1 MVVGQV
7 IRSHSN
13 LYYVLINGHE
23 VECRQRGRFRLEK
36 RPVLTGDLVQVSLIG
51 DGKGAIEEILPRK
64 AELKRPPI
72 ANVDQA
78 LVVFTLKAPE
88 KNLPLLDRFLVL
100 AENTGLDVII
110 VLNKIDLLAPVEADE
125 FAETYRTIGYPVVP
139 VSAREGIGLDA
150 LRPLLGGRTSVV
162 AGQSGVGKS
171 RLLNGLKP
179 GLQLITGGLSA
190 KLERGRHTTRHVELI
205 PLDSGGLVADSP
217 GFTFL
222 EFAEIEKEE
231 LRDLFPDF
239 RSLTPQCRF
248 SSSCLHRHEPDCR
261 VKEALIK
268 GQIARSRYDNYLTFL
283 AEIEAQRKY

>member
-1 MVVGQV
+1 
-7 IRSHSN
+7 
-13 LYYVLINGHE
+13 LYYVLIDGHE

-36 RPVLTGDLVQVSLIG
+36 RPVLTGDQVQVSLIG

-64 AELKRPPI
+64 SELKRPPI

-88 KNLPLLDRFLVL
+88 KNLPILDRFLVL

-110 VLNKIDLLAPVEADE
+110 VLNKTDLLAEEEVND
-125 FAETYRTIGYPVVP
+125 FAQTYRTIGYPVLP
-139 VSAREGIGLDA
+139 VSAREGTGLDA
-150 LRPLLGGRTSVV
+150 LRPLLGGKTSVV

-171 RLLNGLKP
+171 RLLNSLKP
-179 GLQLITGGLSA
+179 GLQLVTGGLTA

-205 PLDSGGLVADSP
+205 PLESGGLVADSP
-217 GFTFL
+217 GFTYL

-231 LRDLFPDF
+231 LRDLFPEF
-239 RSLTPQCRF
+239 RPFTPQCRF

-261 VKEALIK
+261 VKEALTR
-268 GQIARSRYDNYLTFL
+268 GPIAQSRYDNYLAFL